1 VKVSYEI
8 PINIDDKAE
17 FQNAAAVRA
26 ITRALEDGGFDACHL
41 TDHPAPTAKW
51 RNAGGHDALD
61 PFAALSFVAAMTTR
75 LKLHTH
81 IVVLPYRNPFVT
93 AKAAATLDVLSEG
106 RLILGV
112 GGGYL
117 RGEFAALG
125 VDFDSRGAQMDDGI
139 RTMKAVWAGETVV
152 AETSTFTAV
161 GNMARPLPVQQPHP
175 PIWVGGNSDRAM
187 RRAIELGD
195 GWSPFITT
203 PLMSKTTRT
212 DDISDLAELKAKIDK
227 LREGLAKSG
236 RARPFDITTP
246 LAGGEAIARGA
257 SVQALVDEAGA
268 LAEMGV
274 TWITAEG
281 RYGSRAEHL
290 ADVEWFAANV
300 LPQIHAL

>member
-1 VKVSYEI
+1 MQISFEI
-8 PINIDDKAE
+8 PINIDDRAQ
-17 FQNAAAVRA
+17 FQNPTSVQAMAKAY
-26 ITRALEDGGFDACHL
+26 EDGGFDACHL

-61 PFAALSFVAAMTTR
+61 PFAALTFVAAMTST

-93 AKAAATLDVLSEG
+93 AKAAATVDVLSQG

-125 VDFDSRGAQMDDGI
+125 ANFDTRGAQMDDAI
-139 RTMKAVWAGETVV
+139 ETMKAVWRGETVV
-152 AETSTFTAV
+152 RETPTYQAV
-161 GNMARPLPVQQPHP
+161 GNMARPLPVQAPNP
-175 PIWVGGNSDRAM
+175 PIWIGGNSERAM

-203 PLMSKTTRT
+203 PLMSRTTRT
-212 DDISDLAELKAKIDK
+212 DDISDLSQLRAKIDK
-227 LREGLAKSG
+227 LKEGLAQRG
-236 RARPFDITTP
+236 RTGRFDITTP
-246 LAGGEAIARGA
+246 LAGGNAIPRG
-257 SVQALVDEAGA
+257 SSIQELVDEAGA
-268 LAEMGV
+268 LAEMGC
-274 TWITAEG
+274 TWITAEA
-281 RYGSRAEHL
+281 RYSSLAEHL

-300 LPQIHAL
+300 APKIHAL

>member
-1 VKVSYEI
+1 MQVSYEI
-8 PINIDDKAE
+8 PINIDDRAE
-17 FQNAAAVRA
+17 FQNPAAVRA
-26 ITRALEDGGFDACHL
+26 ITKALEDGGIDACHL

-61 PFAALSFVAAMTTR
+61 PFAALSYVAAVTTK

-93 AKAAATLDVLSEG
+93 AKAAATVDVLSEG

-125 VDFDSRGAQMDDGI
+125 VDFDSRGAQMDDAI
-139 RTMKAVWAGETVV
+139 EAMKAVWSGETVV
-152 AETSTFTAV
+152 RESPSYNAI

-175 PIWVGGNSDRAM
+175 PIWIGGNSDRAM

-203 PLMSKTTRT
+203 PIMSKTTRT
-212 DDISDLAELKAKIDK
+212 DDISDLAQLKAKIDK
-227 LREGLAKSG
+227 LREGLDRRG
-236 RARPFDITTP
+236 RAGPFTITTP
-246 LAGGEAIARGA
+246 LAGGNPIPVGS
-257 SVQALVDEAGA
+257 SVQELVDEAGA

-274 TWITAEG
+274 TWLTAEG
-281 RYGSRAEHL
+281 RCHSLSEHL
-290 ADVEWFAANV
+290 ADVEWFAADV
-300 LPQIHAL
+300 LPKLHAL

>member
-1 VKVSYEI
+1 MKVSFEI
-8 PINIDDKAE
+8 PINIDDKAQ
-17 FQNAAAVRA
+17 FQNAASVRA
-26 ITRALEDGGFDACHL
+26 MTRALEDGGFDACHL

-51 RNAGGHDALD
+51 RSAGGHDALD

-125 VDFDSRGAQMDDGI
+125 VDFDTRGAQMDVGI
-139 RTMKAVWAGETVV
+139 ETMKAVWAGETVV
-152 AETSTFTAV
+152 RETPSFQAV

-203 PLMSKTTRT
+203 PLVSKTTRT
-212 DDISDLAELKAKIDK
+212 DDISDLAQLKAKIDK
-227 LREGLAKSG
+227 LREGLAARG
-236 RARPFDITTP
+236 RTGAFDITTP
-246 LAGGEAIARGA
+246 LAGGNEILRTA
-257 SVQALVDEAGA
+257 SVQELVDEAGA

-274 TWITAEG
+274 TWTTAEA
-281 RYGSRAEHL
+281 SCHDLAEHL
-290 ADVEWFAANV
+290 NDVEWFAAKV